1 MKTTYMALG
10 ILCGMAGLLAGCG
23 GNYYKVNDPA
33 GDRLYYTT
41 EIEQSKAGAITFKDK
56 KSGSKVTLQS
66 SEVKDI
72 SKEEFE
78 AGVKGLAPTP
88 AKATSAAAPAQAPVA
103 AAAPAPPAA
112 PAQAPVSTTA
122 PAPAPAAAAPV
133 EAPAQPADSK

>member
-1 MKTTYMALG
+1 MKTTHIAFG

-23 GNYYKVNDPA
+23 GNYYKVNDTA

-41 EIEQSKAGAITFKDK
+41 EIEKSRAGAITFKDK

-72 SKEEFE
+72 SEEEFK
-78 AGVKGLAPTP
+78 AAIKAP
-88 AKATSAAAPAQAPVA
+88 AAAPVKATPAPAPAPA
-103 AAAPAPPAA
+103 AAAP
-112 PAQAPVSTTA
+112 A

-133 EAPAQPADSK
+133 EAPAQPAETK

>member
-1 MKTTYMALG
+1 MKTTHIAFG
-10 ILCGMAGLLAGCG
+10 VLCGMAGLLAGCG

-66 SEVKDI
+66 SEVKEI
-72 SKEEFE
+72 SEDEFK
-78 AGVKGLAPTP
+78 AALKAPAAAP
-88 AKATSAAAPAQAPVA
+88 AKATPAPAPAD
-103 AAAPAPPAA
+103 AAPAPAA
-112 PAQAPVSTTA
+112 AT

-133 EAPAQPADSK
+133 EAPAQPAETK

>member
-1 MKTTYMALG
+1 MKTTHIAFG

-33 GDRLYYTT
+33 SERLYYTT
-41 EIEQSKAGAITFKDK
+41 EIEQSRAGAITFKDK

-78 AGVKGLAPTP
+78 AAIKAP
-88 AKATSAAAPAQAPVA
+88 AAAPVKATPAPAPA
-103 AAAPAPPAA
+103 AAAP
-112 PAQAPVSTTA
+112 A

-133 EAPAQPADSK
+133 EAPTQPAETKSHQA

>member
-1 MKTTYMALG
+1 MKTTHIAFG

-78 AGVKGLAPTP
+78 AAIKAP
-88 AKATSAAAPAQAPVA
+88 AAAPVKATPAPAPAPA
-103 AAAPAPPAA
+103 AAAP
-112 PAQAPVSTTA
+112 A

-133 EAPAQPADSK
+133 EVPAQPAETK